1 MGAFDRNVPISNN
14 KNQTKNMG
22 SACSS
27 TKEKSGGKNKTS
39 LENKGGRPSEEIH
52 EEDSI
57 IMPQALPV
65 VNAVS
70 PSVQNANKPQL
81 KQEVQVQQPAQ
92 QPEINLIEAAPEEVA
107 APEQQVPD
115 VLAPVEA
122 APAEEPA
129 AQAEEPV
136 QEPVVQ
142 VEEAA
147 PEAQV
152 EAAPEEAAP
161 EAPVEAAR
169 VEEVPVVDV
178 AVAEA

>member
-1 MGAFDRNVPISNN
+1 
-14 KNQTKNMG
+14 MG

-27 TKEKSGGKNKTS
+27 TKEKSGAKS
-39 LENKGGRPSEEIH
+39 LESKGGRPSEEI
-52 EEDSI
+52 EDSV
-57 IMPQALPV
+57 IMPQELPV
-65 VNAVS
+65 VNTVS
-70 PSVQNANKPQL
+70 PSVQNANKPQP
-81 KQEVQVQQPAQ
+81 KQEVQVKQPA

-115 VLAPVEA
+115 VLAPVEE

-136 QEPVVQ
+136 PEPAAQ
-142 VEEAA
+142 VEAA

-152 EAAPEEAAP
+152 EAAPVEAAP
-161 EAPVEAAR
+161 EAPVEVAR
-169 VEEVPVVDV
+169 VEEAPVVDA

>member
-1 MGAFDRNVPISNN
+1 
-14 KNQTKNMG
+14 MG

-39 LENKGGRPSEEIH
+39 LERPEGEIP
-52 EEDSI
+52 EEDSVI
-57 IMPQALPV
+57 VPQELPV

-70 PSVQNANKPQL
+70 PSVQNANKPQP
-81 KQEVQVQQPAQ
+81 KQEVQVKQPA

-107 APEQQVPD
+107 APDQQVPD

-136 QEPVVQ
+136 QEPEAQ
-142 VEEAA
+142 VEAARVEAA

-152 EAAPEEAAP
+152 EAAPVEAAP
-161 EAPVEAAR
+161 EAPVEVAR
-169 VEEVPVVDV
+169 VEEAPVVDA